1 MSVTIG
7 PLRDLCIE
15 RNYAVR
21 TMLLLVLSLAVV
33 MVVPIPAV
41 AGDEVTVAR
50 IECPAQWKAII
61 SWPHKIGEDP
71 TFEHELA
78 PEQEMTFKF
87 LRIAQQDKQW
97 IVCYYQT
104 NAGPSGS
111 YSYKVKRTIVS
122 CTPAGER
129 ILDCTVKN

>member
-1 MSVTIG
+1 M
-7 PLRDLCIE
+7 
-15 RNYAVR
+15 R

-50 IECPAQWKAII
+50 IECPAQWKASI
-61 SWPHKIGEDP
+61 SWPHKISDDP
-71 TFEHELA
+71 TFEHESA
-78 PEQEMTFKF
+78 ADQELTFTF
-87 LRIAQQDKQW
+87 QRIVNQEKQW
-97 IVCYYQT
+97 IYCDYAATEGNYHVF
-104 NAGPSGS
+104 GS

>member
-1 MSVTIG
+1 M
-7 PLRDLCIE
+7 
-15 RNYAVR
+15 R
-21 TMLLLVLSLAVV
+21 TMLLLLLSLVGV

-50 IECPAQWKAII
+50 IECQAQWKATI
-61 SWPHKIGEDP
+61 SWPHKISDDP
-71 TFEHELA
+71 TFEHESA
-78 PEQEMTFKF
+78 PDQEVTFTF
-87 LRIAQQDKQW
+87 QRIANQEKQW
-97 IVCYYQT
+97 IFCDYAATEGNYHVF
-104 NAGPSGS
+104 GS